1 MRPFSIGILVIAA
14 AATIFMQPTA
24 FSFDLVKDGK
34 PLASIVIPAQ
44 PLPVE
49 SYAAQELQYHIEAS
63 TGTRLEILR
72 ENTQIPPIAR
82 IYLGNC
88 AAAVAEKIDT
98 SQVAGNGYIV
108 KTNGENL
115 FITGKDSEGDPLDLD
130 THEGTLFGVYDILEN
145 SLGVRWLWP
154 GKLGEIIPRNKSFRF
169 RLTTPSSNRCSGS
182 NNGAT
187 IRCPASASGS
197 NASASAAASVPT
209 TVIPSVNTG
218 QDSARH
224 IPNTSQ

>member
-1 MRPFSIGILVIAA
+1 MRPFSIGILLASIAF
-14 AATIFMQPTA
+14 TIPLFA
-24 FSFDLVKDGK
+24 LDLVRDGK

-63 TGTRLEILR
+63 TRARLAIVR
-72 ENTQIPPIAR
+72 ENTQIPPSPPIAR

-88 AAAVAEKIDT
+88 AAALAEKIDT

-108 KTNGENL
+108 KTNSENL

-145 SLGVRWLWP
+145 NLGVRWLWP
-154 GKLGEIIPRNKSFRF
+154 GKLGEVIPR
-169 RLTTPSSNRCSGS
+169 SSGPPLAFAARG
-182 NNGAT
+182 
-187 IRCPASASGS
+187 RRP
-197 NASASAAASVPT
+197 AAALVQT
-209 TVIPSVNTG
+209 MA
-218 QDSARH
+218 Q
-224 IPNTSQ
+224 